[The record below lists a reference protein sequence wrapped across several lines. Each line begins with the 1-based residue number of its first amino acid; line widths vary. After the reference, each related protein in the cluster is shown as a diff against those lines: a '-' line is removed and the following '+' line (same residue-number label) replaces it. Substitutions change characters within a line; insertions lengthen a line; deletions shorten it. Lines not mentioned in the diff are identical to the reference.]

1 MAGFFFFTY
10 PQQAME
16 EPGLIQNLI
25 KRQPPPQPVTI
36 ISQYNKDPS
45 AKTILYAIVAAP
57 TTYAVARQGM
67 EFSLATSL
75 FFSAVVGFAVYNQ
88 WPLAAAQ
95 SLSQFTSIWG
105 LPPGRGRTPPSPFQ

>member
-1 MAGFFFFTY
+1 MD
-10 PQQAME
+10 
-16 EPGLIQNLI
+16 EPGLIQNAL
-25 KRQPPPQPVTI
+25 RRGSPPKPVTI
-36 ISQYNKDPS
+36 ISEYNKDPS

-67 EFSLATSL
+67 DFSLVTSL

-88 WPLAAAQ
+88 WPVAAAN
-95 SLSQFTSIWG
+95 SLAQFTSIWG